1 MNKENKVLDALGIAL
16 PIMKDVFGLDVQ
28 ICLCDKEKTLGVWY
42 ADTFRLD
49 IKEGEEFDR
58 KKPGHDKMLEA
69 METGIANS
77 GPLPE
82 FVYGVPVNGI
92 ITPVWEDGEVVGVIS
107 CAVSIKNQVEIEE
120 AVNNLNINL
129 SSTYESSS
137 EIAEGAVQ
145 LADKM
150 DKMKESSMN
159 MRELV
164 KVSADIIKNIQG
176 NAARSNILALNAS
189 IEAARAGIQG
199 KGFAV
204 VAGEMG
210 KLAKMSQEATRQINE
225 KLQNVFVQLES
236 ITAQIGV
243 AADISN
249 TQAANVQEVTAKLEA
264 IESDAKM
271 LADEAKVK

>member
-1 MNKENKVLDALGIAL
+1 MNKESKVLDALEIAL

-49 IKEGEEFDR
+49 IKESEKFDR

-92 ITPVWEDGEVVGVIS
+92 ITPVWENGEVVGVIS

-159 MRELV
+159 IHELV
-164 KVSADIIKNIQG
+164 KVSTDIIKNIQG

-189 IEAARAGIQG
+189 IEAARAGVQG

-225 KLQNVFVQLES
+225 KLQNVFDQLES

-243 AADISN
+243 VADISN
-249 TQAANVQEVTAKLEA
+249 TQAANVQEMTAKLEA
-264 IESDAKM
+264 IEGDAKM
-271 LADEAKVK
+271 LADEAKIK